1 MAKIVR
7 YNGKSATYYSCSEPT
22 KLVLGKEYEVIKEKD
37 RGCQTDYT
45 LKGVDG
51 EFNSCWF
58 DVISVP
64 TTFMAVSHNVPT
76 VGKRCECSKMEFVD
90 GHLNFVGWSTSTVKD
105 VQDMGNNIY
114 RVETRNNVYIV
125 MVG

>member
-7 YNGKSATYYSCSEPT
+7 YNGGTESSHTCSEPT
-22 KLVLGKEYEVIKEKD
+22 KLVLGQEYEVTGKKVSA
-37 RGCQTDYT
+37 CQTDYT

-51 EFNSCWF
+51 EFNSSWF
-58 DVISVP
+58 DVISAP